1 MDEEKL
7 ISAASGYVAGN
18 AVSNSILNS
27 LRKDSE
33 EAKRKLAHWTS
44 EETISAEIAKFIL
57 SDNKQGAFEYLNAHF
72 NEEIVDAAQSQE
84 DYIYSLET
92 IIQKRKDKFLPF
104 YQKIGMDMPEQL
116 KNITA
121 DQLCEILGVTNL
133 HIIDSKDGKYNPQ
146 IQISAES
153 ETKRSIFREKDKT
166 KRSKKESAQHSKSR
180 NKSFVMTSVS
190 AL

>member
-1 MDEEKL
+1 MDEKNL
-7 ISAASGYVAGN
+7 INAASGYVAGN
-18 AVSNSILNS
+18 AVSNSVINN
-27 LRKDSE
+27 LRKYSE
-33 EAKRKLAHWTS
+33 EAERKLAHWTS

-57 SDNKQGAFEYLNAHF
+57 SDNKQGAFEYLNAQF
-72 NEEIVDAAQSQE
+72 NEEIVDAAQRQK

-133 HIIDSKDGKYNPQ
+133 HIIDSTDGKTSPSHSSDGENLGL
-146 IQISAES
+146 
-153 ETKRSIFREKDKT
+153 IFR
-166 KRSKKESAQHSKSR
+166 AIIIIG
-180 NKSFVMTSVS
+180 MII
-190 AL
+190 LIIIGLL

>member
-1 MDEEKL
+1 MDEKNL
-7 ISAASGYVAGN
+7 INAASGYAAGN
-18 AVSNSILNS
+18 AVSNSVINN
-27 LRKDSE
+27 LRKYSE
-33 EAKRKLAHWTS
+33 EAERKLAHWTS

-72 NEEIVDAAQSQE
+72 NEEIVDAAQRQK

-133 HIIDSKDGKYNPQ
+133 HIIDSTDGKTSPSHSSDGENLGL
-146 IQISAES
+146 
-153 ETKRSIFREKDKT
+153 IFR
-166 KRSKKESAQHSKSR
+166 AIIIIG
-180 NKSFVMTSVS
+180 MII
-190 AL
+190 LIIIGLL